1 MGVGVCWGGGPC
13 MCLCTVYG
21 SHRVHLFKN
30 NKKKTKKQPKTSFFF
45 IIKVFPAKTRNYGN
59 ILKKTTTKKT
69 VSAVHSKAEMGLRRV
84 PPSRPGRAPPPARG
98 SCIQAVHPGPP
109 TLKVAPAHGT
119 GRFCTS
125 GFFLGGMGWDW
136 GAGVQA
142 TGTQRISRNR
152 DTPQVFGTK
161 S

>member
-45 IIKVFPAKTRNYGN
+45 HHQGFSRKNQKLWKYKK
-59 ILKKTTTKKT
+59 KKTTTKKT

-125 GFFLGGMGWDW
+125 GFFGGNGVGLGGGGPSNGDP
-136 GAGVQA
+136 AYQ
-142 TGTQRISRNR
+142 Q
-152 DTPQVFGTK
+152 K
-161 S
+161 